1 MKIDGSLFILCGDRH
16 WWVVYSSRHLRTPAN
31 IVIMNLAV
39 SDFLMVAKMPIF
51 LYNSLLQGPALGMK
65 GIPYLYTFNSNNAS
79 TTYFALINRLTVVA
93 MAENY
98 KHTFSEN
105 CMTYRELLRQG
116 LIVDSSQCVTFE

>member
-16 WWVVYSSRHLRTPAN
+16 WWVEYSSRHLRTPAN

-65 GIPYLYTFNSNNAS
+65 GIPYLYIFNSNNS
-79 TTYFALINRLTVVA
+79 PICFAFKKRLAVVA
-93 MAENY
+93 MAENH
-98 KHTFSEN
+98 KQTFP
-105 CMTYRELLRQG
+105 TYYDLLIMYG
-116 LIVDSSQCVTFE
+116 FATMLNS